1 VTAIVNALSVD
12 VEDYFQVSAF
22 DEVVSRAKW
31 DGFESRVDGNTRRLL
46 EMFDRHGVKATFFML
61 GWVAERHP
69 DLVVEIHRRGHEVAS
84 HGYAHRM
91 ITQSSPA
98 EFRQEIRQTKA
109 ALEDMIQAP
118 VIGFRAPS
126 FSITQQTEWAL
137 EILAEEGFRYDSSI
151 FPIRHDRYGIPRAER
166 FPYVIRYGERALHE
180 FPMSTVDVFGLTN
193 LPVSGGGY
201 LRWLPL
207 WTTRWGIRRINE
219 HDRRPAVLYL
229 HPWEIDVD
237 QPRIR
242 AGLRSRLRHYR
253 NLKTTTPRL
262 AALLT
267 SFRWDTVRAVLGLP
281 GDGTLSPAHAHEH
294 LSDRA
299 VPVEPHARPSAVPTG

>member
-1 VTAIVNALSVD
+1 VTEIINALSVD

-22 DEVVSRAKW
+22 DEVVSRAAW
-31 DGFESRVDGNTRRLL
+31 DGFESRVDANTRRLL
-46 EMFDRHGVKATFFML
+46 EVFDRHGVKATFFML

-69 DLVVEIHRRGHEVAS
+69 DLVVEIHRLGHEVAS

-91 ITQSSPA
+91 ITQSSPT
-98 EFRQEIRQTKA
+98 EFRREIRQAKA
-109 ALEDMIQAP
+109 ALEDMIQSP

-137 EILAEEGFRYDSSI
+137 GILAEEGFQYDSSI
-151 FPIRHDRYGIPRAER
+151 FPIRHDRYGMPRAER
-166 FPYVIRYGERALHE
+166 FPYVIRYGERVLHE

-207 WTTRWGIRRINE
+207 WTTRWGIRRING

-253 NLKTTTPRL
+253 NLKTTKPRL
-262 AALLT
+262 EALLA

-281 GDGTLSPAHAHEH
+281 GGGTFAPAPGHGQPIG
-294 LSDRA
+294 RA
-299 VPVEPHARPSAVPTG
+299 VSVDAHARPSAVPTG